1 MRDLQPWEAVTT
13 SDGKHGT
20 IVGAWY
26 NDNKEQIGWQ
36 VRFHNGQKCNYTYD
50 GVKSSAINTYATP
63 EQVKHDLKRLAELER
78 NYMALLYDVKQLRDE
93 LQNDSAEFMTS
104 PSAYGEGAGKAFKI
118 AADRLEII
126 LIGRG

>member
-50 GVKSSAINTYATP
+50 GIHRSAINTYATP
-63 EQVKHDLKRLAELER
+63 EQVKHDLKRLSELER
-78 NYMALLYDVKQLRDE
+78 QLHGIVVRCK
-93 LQNDSAEFMTS
+93 T
-104 PSAYGEGAGKAFKI
+104 I
-118 AADRLEII
+118 AR
-126 LIGRG
+126 